1 MIKVKILKFVKTKPT
16 DLSNNEVF
24 NVIEC
29 GRDRYTLK
37 ECRKI
42 EGHDDT
48 LPYNAKLCLNGKPV
62 CICHNDGWGG
72 VTEIK
77 ALDIRS
83 KAILS
88 SMRLKVGQYKWS
100 FNGTEFPLEVEFIA
114 DTLACGVLA
123 QRG

>member
-16 DLSNNEVF
+16 DISNNELF

-29 GRDRYTLK
+29 GKDRYTLK
-37 ECRKI
+37 ECRLI

-48 LPYNAKLCLNGKPV
+48 LPYTAKLCLNGKPV
-62 CICHNDGWGG
+62 CSCFNDGWGG

-77 ALDIRS
+77 PLDIRS

-88 SMRLKVGQYKWS
+88 SMCLKVGQYKLS
-100 FNGTEFPLEVEFIA
+100 CNGTEFPLDVEFIA
-114 DTLACGVLA
+114 DTLAYGVLA
-123 QRG
+123 R